1 MTSKQV
7 QRKLILG
14 EMSREHQPRFCAVYS
29 TPSKVTSWQQSV
41 PPCSNLNSA
50 HSIYLVPLFL
60 TVIMKNWIKS
70 TNYWSIFKHPSY

>member
-1 MTSKQV
+1 MSSKQI

-29 TPSKVTSWQQSV
+29 TPSKVISWQQSV
-41 PPCSNLNSA
+41 PPYSNLNSA
-50 HSIYLVPLFL
+50 HSIYLAPLFL